1 MHTYHHVRIQNA
13 HGIEAT
19 IGTDLPFVLIAG
31 PCVIESRDHAFMM
44 AEKLKSQTAQHNIP
58 FIFKA
63 SFDKANRSSMKGS
76 RGVGIEDGLKILSDI
91 GAELGVL
98 TVTDVHTED
107 QCALAASHV
116 DLLQIPALLCRQT
129 DLLKAAA
136 ETGKPV
142 NIKKGQFLAPWD
154 MKNVPEKMK
163 SFGNDQVILC
173 ERGTTF
179 GYNRLVSDFRGLEVM
194 ASTGYP
200 VMFDATHSVQLPG
213 GLGHATAGERHF
225 APLLIRAALAT
236 GVSSI
241 FMEVHDDPQHAL
253 SDGPNMIPL
262 DYVPHILPHMLTLDT
277 MTKAHLST
285 CPKMEDIYAA

>member
-1 MHTYHHVRIQNA
+1 MLDYRHIKVENKK
-13 HGIEAT
+13 GIRVT

-31 PCVIESRDHAFMM
+31 PCVIESRDHAFFM
-44 AEKLKSQTAQHNIP
+44 AEQLKKRTDTAGIP

-63 SFDKANRSSMKGS
+63 SFDKANRSSIHGS
-76 RGVGIEDGLKILSDI
+76 RGVGIDDGLRILSDI
-91 GAELGVL
+91 GRDVGVL
-98 TVTDVHTED
+98 TVTDIHTHD
-107 QCALAASHV
+107 QCAPVADHV

-129 DLLKAAA
+129 DLLQAAA
-136 ETGKPV
+136 ATGKPI

-163 SFGNDQVILC
+163 SFGNDQIILC

-179 GYNRLVSDFRGLEVM
+179 GYNRLVSDFRGLDIM

-200 VMFDATHSVQLPG
+200 VMFDATHSVQMPG

-241 FMEVHDDPQHAL
+241 FMEVHDDPNNAL

-262 DYVPHILPHMLTLDT
+262 DYVDHILPHMKALDD
-277 MTKAHLST
+277 MTKSHLST